1 MPRTG
6 KVKKRVILKD
16 PIYQSFL
23 VNRLINKIMISGKK
37 TIAQKQVY
45 KALESLVDKKDGIKD
60 KDDPLEILDKALDNI
75 KPKMEVRGRRIG
87 GASYQVPIPV
97 RSDRRESLA
106 LRWLIL
112 AAQSK
117 PNKEYHHFWQK
128 LASEIKDAYNNTGS
142 AVKKKEDIHR
152 MADANKAFAHFR
164 W

>member
-6 KVKKRVILKD
+6 KVKKRVIFKD

-23 VNRLINKIMISGKK
+23 INRLINKVMKSGKK

-45 KALESLVDKKDGIKD
+45 KALKSLVDKKDGIKD
-60 KDDPLEILDKALDNI
+60 EDDPLEILNKALDNI
-75 KPKMEVRGRRIG
+75 KPRMEVKGRRIG

-142 AVKKKEDIHR
+142 AVKKKKDIHR
-152 MADANKAFAHFR
+152 MAEANKAFSHFR